1 MDILTG
7 INETTLKNLSDKSV
21 EKRKQAS
28 SELQDIIEKLM
39 GNNQYDIIYSRIEM
53 FSAMVNAESALA
65 F

>member
-7 INETTLKNLSDKSV
+7 INENTLKNLSEKSV

-39 GNNQYDIIYSRIEM
+39 NNNQYDIIKSRIDM
-53 FSAMVNAESALA
+53 FSAMVNAESSLVY
-65 F
+65 

>member
-7 INETTLKNLSDKSV
+7 IGETTLKNLSDKSV

-39 GNNQYDIIYSRIEM
+39 NN
-53 FSAMVNAESALA
+53 N
-65 F
+65 